1 MPDQP
6 TCSVVV
12 PVYNSEATLTPLIE
26 RLAAVLPTVTSQFEV
41 ILVNDGSRDRSWD
54 VASSITETY
63 SWVHG
68 INFMRN
74 YGQHNALLAGIRAAR
89 YELVITIDDD
99 LQHPPEEISKLL
111 DKLAEGY
118 DVVYGTPIQR
128 RDKLWRDLASRVTR
142 LALAASMGFETARHA
157 SAFRIFRTELR
168 RAFADYHSPD
178 MILDVL
184 LTWGTTRFGS
194 VTVEHQPRQVGKSNY
209 TLLKLLNHTLNMMTG
224 FSTLPL
230 RIASLT
236 GFVFT
241 IFGFLLLL
249 IVMGAYV
256 IEGSS
261 VPGFPFLASV
271 ITIFAGVQLF
281 GIGIIGEYLGRIH
294 FRSMHRPSSV
304 IRNTIG
310 FNSISQGDVQK

>member
-26 RLAAVLPTVTSQFEV
+26 RLAAILPTIARQFEV
-41 ILVNDGSRDRSWD
+41 ILVNDGSRDKSWE
-54 VASSITETY
+54 VVTQLTEAY

-74 YGQHNALLAGIRAAR
+74 YGQHNALLAGIRAASHAII
-89 YELVITIDDD
+89 ITIDDD
-99 LQHPPEEISKLL
+99 LQHPPEEIPKLL
-111 DKLAEGY
+111 AKLAEGY
-118 DVVYGTPIQR
+118 DVVYGTPVQR
-128 RDKLWRDLASRVTR
+128 RDKLWRDLASRITR
-142 LALAASMGFETARHA
+142 LALATSMGFETARHA
-157 SAFRIFRTELR
+157 SAFRAFRAELR
-168 RAFADYHSPD
+168 MAFADYRSPD

-194 VTVEHQPRQVGKSNY
+194 VIVEHQPRQVGKSNY

-249 IVMGAYV
+249 IVISAYA

-310 FNSISQGDVQK
+310 FDSGDGKK